1 MKRRSSR
8 LKGGGDVSEAPAPA
22 PAPAPSA
29 GKLKFEATPGEMGTR
44 LLENPHTTMAL
55 MICIIAFVSM
65 WAIYSLSPDEDTT
78 EETKSFMLYEVS
90 MSVMSMTAAA
100 AGFAFF
106 LLQGEVEGET
116 KKNNTVYGFP
126 IIAGLS
132 FLSWAYF
139 AYGAYSVDRCPS

>member
-8 LKGGGDVSEAPAPA
+8 LKGGEDVSAPAPD
-22 PAPAPSA
+22 PVPAPSA
-29 GKLKFEATPGEMGTR
+29 GKLKFVATPGDTGKK

-65 WAIYSLSPDEDTT
+65 WAIFAMAPYEDTT

-106 LLQGEVEGET
+106 LLQGEVEGKT
-116 KKNNTVYGFP
+116 KTNNTVYGFP
-126 IIAGLS
+126 IIGGLS

-139 AYGAYSVDRCPS
+139 AYGAYKVKQE